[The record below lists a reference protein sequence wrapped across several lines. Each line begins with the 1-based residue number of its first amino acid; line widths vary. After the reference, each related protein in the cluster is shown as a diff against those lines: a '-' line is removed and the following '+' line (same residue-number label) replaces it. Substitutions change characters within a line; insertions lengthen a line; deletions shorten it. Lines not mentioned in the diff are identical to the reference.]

1 MVDNQKTRKKN
12 YEEIVKDKTFL
23 LASIVENSD
32 DGIITKASKGI
43 ITSWNSGAERIYG
56 DHPASR
62 YVIMPLF
69 RDDSLVGGFSLT
81 FEGKRDFTRA
91 EIDLFQTISQAVAA
105 AEFSPP
111 RWRLKKRPA
120 KSWKFRICSLR
131 QPVP

>member
-32 DGIITKASKGI
+32 DGIITKTSKGI

-56 DHPASR
+56 DHPAKDLLGR
-62 YVIMPLF
+62 VV
-69 RDDSLVGGFSLT
+69 SLLIPPGHTNEVPAILNRIKQGERIS
-81 FEGKRDFTRA
+81 
-91 EIDLFQTISQAVAA
+91 QTISQAVAA

-120 KSWKFRICSLR
+120 KSWKFQICSLR